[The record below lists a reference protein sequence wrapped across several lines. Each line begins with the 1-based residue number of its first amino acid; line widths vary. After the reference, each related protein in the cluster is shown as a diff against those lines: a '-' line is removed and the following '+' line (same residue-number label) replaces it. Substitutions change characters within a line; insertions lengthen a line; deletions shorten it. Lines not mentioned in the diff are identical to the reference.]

1 MNQINRLNYINSIS
15 SGRSDSA
22 SVSPQERAAGA
33 IAMAFTESNRE
44 GFGCEHYLISQ
55 AIDPGYKAYLM
66 YNLLINI

>member
-1 MNQINRLNYINSIS
+1 MFGFAIVKNQRRRSAASRRQASLIS
-15 SGRSDSA
+15 RSFA
-22 SVSPQERAAGA
+22 
-33 IAMAFTESNRE
+33 ESNRE